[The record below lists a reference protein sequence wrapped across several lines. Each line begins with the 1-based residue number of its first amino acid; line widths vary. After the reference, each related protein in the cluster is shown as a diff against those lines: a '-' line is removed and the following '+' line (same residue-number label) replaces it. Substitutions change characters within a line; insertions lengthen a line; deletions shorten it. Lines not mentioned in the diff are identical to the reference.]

1 MAQSFSNKIKE
12 FQAALKNMPGTEKNA
27 EALSRIIAS
36 VAASQD
42 ILRELGSR
50 GMVSELKEYID
61 TIEKLMKSVSSIK
74 IPKRPAMHSDSP
86 KKNEQELLKYQKR
99 LEKLNIVF
107 DDYNKKVQKANEKAA
122 MFARFTKHG
131 YDKSEE
137 IKDSKYTG
145 DDELAEKNRQRL
157 RELNELRR
165 KEAERDYREAAAQIE
180 KEERQRQQE
189 EARRFK
195 ALKTST
201 QQKAVLEAVGGDFS
215 FNEADSL
222 KSTEAVKKEI
232 AERQR
237 LLTKVKQQEV
247 IAKANLVNS
256 KDENE
261 MLQRKKEYISAIRQ
275 TENVKDA
282 VKEAKERLVQV
293 RNENKEL
300 ERKKKIHDELRK
312 QRLQDLK
319 VTKQAQQAGT
329 DIIGG
334 ITSSKMSRKDLDF
347 QMRRVNAELT
357 KMPKKFRDSRADIF
371 AKQLAQAGISTRTLN
386 GHLEVTKVKSQNVQS
401 HFSKT
406 IKDMFSMEKLMSR
419 ISFVIT
425 AKLSYELF
433 DTISRLPKQ
442 ALNIWKEFQDEMTKT
457 FALLANESEITK
469 DKLQKDVRDLARTY
483 GIAAREISGAL
494 YEVISAQVGVANA
507 SDVLERAIQLSIS
520 GGSDVRTSA
529 KALVQI
535 ANAYGMTF
543 DKVGKIADLA
553 FQTVKYGQLT
563 IQQYTD
569 QMSKV
574 ISTAS
579 ILKIPIEE
587 VSAAISTMTING
599 INADQA
605 FTALNQ
611 MFMKIATPTSQA
623 KKLMAELGID
633 LSVSKIQA
641 EGLEGALQELVP
653 LLNMTGEAQEQL
665 ITILFKNRTG
675 FKAVASLLGNMG
687 EYAEN
692 YYRMIDAAGAA
703 QEGLAERTNTVA
715 FAQNRMNTAW
725 KEMQMMWASGY
736 NREIISFY
744 DYLTGAINI
753 LIKGIPVLTI
763 AIKTLGLVL
772 INQLIKRAVLH
783 IKILHTQIKIL
794 GHEFSVTWAKAT
806 FGLSLL
812 ITGIIELGIIASGIV
827 NKIKKND
834 ISKALGLDELA
845 KSAENAEHQIES
857 LEYRIGKFD
866 GIDVLVKRWEALNEI
881 QNKNASQISS
891 MDKLYYEIS
900 KRMKD
905 VGVDISNMTKESESF
920 IEHIKIMR
928 KMQQDLRD
936 EVIEY
941 KGLDLQNDLMKTIGE
956 MAGGTQ
962 FGTNILGMDVQ
973 FGGVGRRLLSRKQ
986 YFDAKEK
993 DSFKLD
999 REYGREQRLYQ
1010 IYEAEQG
1017 IKTQTSAIQNLLN
1030 SKESEKA
1037 YMAAETYRKNM
1048 ETLADALSNEI
1059 DAGTANET
1067 LSKTQLNN
1075 MNILLNIYRTAAGQY
1090 LEIQKLTFPQTPLPD
1105 FGTREHTPGE
1115 STSEKS
1121 YMDKLES
1128 MFSEAIGT
1136 NIYPTLEEFREAR
1149 MKALDEIEA
1158 QIKKDM
1164 ADPKIIVKDA
1174 EEALAKL
1181 GILREMTDKD
1191 TIMQLFDAGEKAIG
1205 FYTELGKNLLESGD
1219 IEGGRDAM
1227 LKAKAAYDSYN
1238 TRGKGMSDERLL
1250 ESGFTDSELRTVREN
1265 MQNGGAKFLLSWF
1278 NAASS
1283 FLSDKEYLNA
1293 VVDTFGIDKS
1303 VTESINSLDEAIKQ
1317 AEADGQSGKAN
1328 ALKKIRE
1335 MVAKSVV
1342 DSLSEIISI
1351 KENSEFYPEIEKRL
1365 KQVIDEEGGVEAFDK
1380 ALLDM
1385 SESLNARGISL
1396 SNKDIDDISK
1406 LREGITGETDG
1417 FNIKKLFGIS
1427 EYKNEQE
1434 AIFDVAQQ
1442 SVNQLTQVWSFYWQW
1457 EQQQLQKQTEKKLA
1471 ILKREKDIM
1480 LANTNMSEEQK
1491 ALINEKYA
1499 ERERILQ
1506 EEQAKKLAA
1515 MKKKQAI
1522 YDATI
1527 DLAKGIIGIWSTKGA
1542 NPVVAALLT
1551 AMLSGVWAAQMA
1563 MIQNTKYA
1571 GGGYTGSG
1579 YGSPDETGHK
1589 PAGIVHAGELV
1600 VDKQTLDRNF
1610 NPIMSMYEHM
1620 KSGGNMGSFMSKYLL
1635 GGMPKNNLQPV
1646 NGRLFAQGG
1655 YVGQSSSFGSI
1666 QINLNGARVLD
1677 PIELNRIVEIGGRK
1691 RRRLNA

>member
-12 FQAALKNMPGTEKNA
+12 FQATLKSMSGTEKDA
-27 EALSRIIAS
+27 EAFVRIITAIGAS
-36 VAASQD
+36 VD
-42 ILRELGSR
+42 VLRELGSR
-50 GMVSELKEYID
+50 GMVSELKEY
-61 TIEKLMKSVSSIK
+61 TESIEMLMKKVSSIRT
-74 IPKRPAMHSDSP
+74 PKRPASKVDETDP
-86 KKNEQELLKYQKR
+86 RKRQENLAKYQKSR
-99 LEKLNIVF
+99 EKLNATLEEHATKLEKINRKTEKF
-107 DDYNKKVQKANEKAA
+107 YKNTPIGSKKPSKAQRD
-122 MFARFTKHG
+122 FA
-131 YDKSEE
+131 
-137 IKDSKYTG
+137 
-145 DDELAEKNRQRL
+145 ELS
-157 RELNELRR
+157 R

-222 KSTEAVKKEI
+222 KSTETVKKEI

-237 LLTKVKQQEV
+237 LLAQVKQQEV

-261 MLQRKKEYISAIRQ
+261 MLQRKKDYVDAIRQ
-275 TENVKDA
+275 TESVKGA
-282 VKEAKERLVQV
+282 VNEAKERLVQV

-319 VTKQAQQAGT
+319 ITREAQQAGT

-334 ITSSKMSRKDLDF
+334 ITSGKMSRKDLDF

-371 AKQLAQAGISTRTLN
+371 AKQLSQAGISTRTLN
-386 GHLEVTKVKSQNVQS
+386 GHLEVTKVKSKNIES

-406 IKDMFSMEKLMSR
+406 IKDMFSMEKLLSR

-425 AKLSYELF
+425 AKMSYELF

-457 FALLANESEITK
+457 FALIANESDVTK
-469 DKLQKDVRDLARTY
+469 NRLQKDVRELSQTY
-483 GIAAREISGAL
+483 GIAAKEISGAL
-494 YEVISAQVGVANA
+494 YEIISAQVGVANA

-543 DKVGKIADLA
+543 DKVGKIADIA

-574 ISTAS
+574 VATAS

-587 VSAAISTMTING
+587 VSAAIATMTING
-599 INADQA
+599 INAEQA

-611 MFMKIATPTSQA
+611 MFMQIATPTSKA
-623 KKLMAELGID
+623 KKLMSELGID
-633 LSVSKIQA
+633 LNINKIQT
-641 EGLEGALQELVP
+641 EGLESALQELVP
-653 LLNMTGEAQEQL
+653 LLSMTGEAQEQL
-665 ITILFKNRTG
+665 ITVLFKNRTG
-675 FKAVASLLGNMG
+675 FKAVSSLLGNMG

-725 KEMQMMWASGY
+725 QEMQMMWASGY

-744 DYLTGAINI
+744 DYLTGVINI
-753 LIKGIPVLTI
+753 LIKNIPTLTI
-763 AIKTLGLVL
+763 AIKTLGLAL
-772 INQLIKRAVLH
+772 INGLIRKAVLH
-783 IKILHTQIKIL
+783 FKILQTQIKIL
-794 GHEFSVTWAKAT
+794 GHEFSLTWAKAT

-812 ITGIIELGIIASGIV
+812 ISGIIELGVIMSGIT

-845 KSAENAEHQIES
+845 KSAENAEYQIES

-881 QNKNASQISS
+881 QNKNAGQISS

-905 VGVDISNMTKESESF
+905 VGMDISNMTKESESF
-920 IEHIKIMR
+920 IEHIKQLR
-928 KMQQDLRD
+928 KMQQSLRD
-936 EVIEY
+936 DVLRH
-941 KGLDLQNDLMKTIGE
+941 KGLDLQNDLMQTIGE
-956 MAGGTQ
+956 MAGGAR
-962 FGTNILGMDVQ
+962 FGTNILGTDVQ
-973 FGGVGRRLLSRKQ
+973 FGGGGRRLLSRKQ
-986 YFDAKEK
+986 YFDAKDK

-999 REYGREQRLYQ
+999 REYGKEQRLYQ

-1017 IKTQTSAIQNLLN
+1017 IKTQTSAIQNVLN
-1030 SKESEKA
+1030 AGESKKA

-1048 ETLADALSNEI
+1048 ENLSKKLSDEI
-1059 DAGTANET
+1059 ETGTANET

-1075 MNILLNIYRTAAGQY
+1075 MNILLDIYRTAAGQY
-1090 LEIQKLTFPQTPLPD
+1090 LEIQKLTIPQTPIPD
-1105 FGTREHTPGE
+1105 FGTRKHVSGE

-1136 NIYPTLEEFREAR
+1136 NIYPTLEEFRKAR
-1149 MKALDEIEA
+1149 IEALDEVES
-1158 QIKKDM
+1158 QIRKDM
-1164 ADPKIIVKDA
+1164 ADPNIIVKDA

-1191 TIMQLFDAGEKAIG
+1191 TIMQLFDASEKAIG

-1219 IEGGRDAM
+1219 LEGGRAAM
-1227 LKAKAAYDSYN
+1227 LKAKTAYDSYN
-1238 TRGKGMSDERLL
+1238 ARGEGMSDERLL

-1317 AEADGQSGKAN
+1317 AETDGQSEKSN

-1335 MVAKSVV
+1335 MVAKSIV
-1342 DSLSEIISI
+1342 DSLSEIISL
-1351 KENSEFYPEIEKRL
+1351 KENSEFYSEIEKRL

-1385 SESLNARGISL
+1385 MGSLNARGISL
-1396 SNKDIDDISK
+1396 SDKDIDDIGK

-1417 FNIKKLFGIS
+1417 FNVKKLFGIS

-1491 ALINEKYA
+1491 SLINEKYA

-1522 YDATI
+1522 FDATV
-1527 DLAKGIIGIWSTKGA
+1527 DFAKGLIGIHTTEYGTKGFLGIPTA
-1542 NPVVAALLT
+1542 VLLT
-1551 AMLSGVWAAQMA
+1551 SLLTGVFAAQMA
-1563 MIQNTKYA
+1563 MINNQKFA

-1600 VDKQTLDRNF
+1600 IDKETLDKNF
-1610 NPIMSMYEHM
+1610 NPVMSMYEHM
-1620 KSGGNMGSFMSKYLL
+1620 KSGGNMGSFMSKYML
-1635 GGMPKNNLQPV
+1635 GGMPKNNLQPA

-1655 YVGQSSSFGSI
+1655 YVGQPSSFGSI
-1666 QINLNGARVLD
+1666 QINLSGARVLD
-1677 PIELNRIVEIGGRK
+1677 PIELNRIVEIGGKK

>member
-42 ILRELGSR
+42 VLRELGSR

-61 TIEKLMKSVSSIK
+61 TIEELMKSVSSIK
-74 IPKRPAMHSDSP
+74 IPKRPAMHSGSP
-86 KKNEQELLKYQKR
+86 KKNAQELLKYQRR
-99 LEKLNIVF
+99 LEKLNVVL
-107 DDYNKKVQKANEKAA
+107 DDYNEKVQKANEKAA
-122 MFARFTKHG
+122 IFANFTKHG

-137 IKDSKYTG
+137 IKQSKYTG
-145 DDELAEKNRQRL
+145 DDELAEKNRQKL
-157 RELNELRR
+157 REFNELRR

-180 KEERQRQQE
+180 REERQRQQE

-195 ALKTST
+195 ALKTSI

-222 KSTEAVKKEI
+222 KDIDAVNKEI
-232 AERQR
+232 TERER
-237 LLTKVKQQEV
+237 LLKVVKQQEV
-247 IAKANLVNS
+247 IAKTNLINS

-261 MLQRKKEYISAIRQ
+261 MLQRKKEYIDAIRR
-275 TENVKDA
+275 TENVKGA
-282 VKEAKERLVQV
+282 VNEAKERLVQV
-293 RNENKEL
+293 RNETKEL

-319 VTKQAQQAGT
+319 ITREAQQAGS

-334 ITSSKMSRKDLDF
+334 ITSGKMSRKDLDF
-347 QMRRVNAELT
+347 QMRRVNAELS

-386 GHLEVTKVKSQNVQS
+386 GHLEVTRVKSKNIES

-442 ALNIWKEFQDEMTKT
+442 ALNTWKEFHDEITKA
-457 FALLANESEITK
+457 FALLANESDVTK
-469 DKLQKDVRDLARTY
+469 NKLQKDVRELSKTY
-483 GIAAREISGAL
+483 GIAAKELSGAL
-494 YEVISAQVGVANA
+494 YEIISAQVGVANA
-507 SDVLERAIQLSIS
+507 ADVLEKAIQLSIS

-529 KALVQI
+529 HALVQI

-543 DKVGKIADLA
+543 DKVGKIADIA

-574 ISTAS
+574 VATAS

-587 VSAAISTMTING
+587 VAAAIATMTING

-611 MFMKIATPTSQA
+611 MFMTIATPTAQA
-623 KKLMAELGID
+623 KKLMSELGID
-633 LSVSKIQA
+633 LNISKIQA
-641 EGLEGALQELVP
+641 EGLESALQELVP
-653 LLNMTGEAQEQL
+653 LLNMTGSAQEQL

-675 FKAVASLLGNMG
+675 FKAVASMLGNMG

-725 KEMQMMWASGY
+725 QEMQMMWASGY

-744 DYLTGAINI
+744 DYLTGVINI
-753 LIKGIPVLTI
+753 LIKNIPALTI
-763 AIKTLGLVL
+763 AVKTFGLVL
-772 INQLIKRAVLH
+772 INQLIRRAVLH
-783 IKILHTQIKIL
+783 FKVLQTQIKIL

-806 FGLSLL
+806 LGLSLL
-812 ITGIIELGIIASGIV
+812 ISGIIELGVVMSGIT

-845 KSAENAEHQIES
+845 KSAENAEYQIES
-857 LEYRIGKFD
+857 LQYSIDKFD
-866 GIDVLVKRWEALNEI
+866 GIDVLVKRWESLNEI

-905 VGVDISNMTKESESF
+905 VGLDISNMTKESESF
-920 IEHIKIMR
+920 IEHIKQLR
-928 KMQQDLRD
+928 KMQQSLRD
-936 EVIEY
+936 DVIKY
-941 KGLDLQNDLMKTIGE
+941 KGLGLQSDLMKAIGE
-956 MAGGTQ
+956 MSQGTKY
-962 FGTNILGMDVQ
+962 DVNAATYKTHS
-973 FGGVGRRLLSRKQ
+973 RKEYKRLLEDKSP
-986 YFDAKEK
+986 
-993 DSFKLD
+993 
-999 REYGREQRLYQ
+999 YGQTAIRLARQGRYGQ
-1010 IYEAEQG
+1010 IHEAEEG
-1017 IKTQTSAIQNLLN
+1017 IKIQAGAIQNLLN
-1030 SKESEKA
+1030 SGESKKA
-1037 YMAAETYRKNM
+1037 YFAAETYRKNM
-1048 ETLADALSNEI
+1048 ENLSKKLSDEI
-1059 DAGTANET
+1059 ETGMANET

-1075 MNILLNIYRTAAGQY
+1075 MNILLDIYRTAAGQY
-1090 LEIQKLTFPQTPLPD
+1090 LEIQKLTIPQTPIPD
-1105 FGTREHTPGE
+1105 FGTKEHTPGE

-1149 MKALDEIEA
+1149 MKALDDVES
-1158 QIKKDM
+1158 QIRKDM
-1164 ADPKIIVKDA
+1164 ADPKIVTKDA
-1174 EEALAKL
+1174 KESLAKL
-1181 GILREMTDKD
+1181 DLLREMTDKD
-1191 TIMQLFDAGEKAIG
+1191 TIVQLFEASEKAIG

-1219 IEGGRDAM
+1219 LEGGRAAM
-1227 LKAKAAYDSYN
+1227 LKAKAAYDSYSA
-1238 TRGKGMSDERLL
+1238 RGDGMSDESLL
-1250 ESGFTDSELRTVREN
+1250 SAGFTDSELRTLREN

-1303 VTESINSLDEAIKQ
+1303 VTESINSLDNAIKQ
-1317 AEADGQSGKAN
+1317 AEADGQSEKSN

-1335 MVAKSVV
+1335 MVAKSIV
-1342 DSLSEIISI
+1342 DSLSEIISV

-1365 KQVIDEEGGVEAFDK
+1365 KQVIDDEGGVEAFDS
-1380 ALLDM
+1380 ALLEM
-1385 SESLNARGISL
+1385 TESLSARGISL
-1396 SNKDIDDISK
+1396 SDKDIDDIGK
-1406 LREGITGETDG
+1406 LREGITGETDS
-1417 FNIKKLFGIS
+1417 FNVKKLFGIS

-1471 ILKREKDIM
+1471 ILNREKDVM
-1480 LANTNMSEEQK
+1480 LSNTNMSEEQK

-1522 YDATI
+1522 YDAMV
-1527 DLAKGIIGIWSTKGA
+1527 DFAKGLIGIHTVEYGTKGLLGIPTA
-1542 NPVVAALLT
+1542 VLLT
-1551 AMLSGVWAAQMA
+1551 SLLTGVFAAQMA
-1563 MIQNTKYA
+1563 MINNQKFA

-1600 VDKQTLDRNF
+1600 IDKETLDKNF

-1620 KSGGNMGSFMSKYLL
+1620 KSGGNMGSFISKYVL
-1635 GGMPKNNLQPV
+1635 GGMPKNNIQPA

-1655 YVGQSSSFGSI
+1655 YVGQPGSFGSI

-1677 PIELNRIVEIGGRK
+1677 PIELNKIVEIGGKK
-1691 RRRLNA
+1691 RRRLSV

>member
-42 ILRELGSR
+42 VLRELGSR

-74 IPKRPAMHSDSP
+74 IPKRSAMHSDSP
-86 KKNEQELLKYQKR
+86 KKNAQELLKYQRR
-99 LEKLNIVF
+99 LEKLNAVF
-107 DDYNKKVQKANEKAA
+107 DDYNEKVQKANEKAA
-122 MFARFTKHG
+122 MFANFTK
-131 YDKSEE
+131 
-137 IKDSKYTG
+137 
-145 DDELAEKNRQRL
+145 
-157 RELNELRR
+157 
-165 KEAERDYREAAAQIE
+165 
-180 KEERQRQQE
+180 
-189 EARRFK
+189 
-195 ALKTST
+195 
-201 QQKAVLEAVGGDFS
+201 LEAVSGDFS

-237 LLTKVKQQEV
+237 LLTQVKQQEV

-261 MLQRKKEYISAIRQ
+261 MLQRKKEYIDAIRR
-275 TENVKDA
+275 TENVKGA
-282 VKEAKERLVQV
+282 VNEAKERLVQV
-293 RNENKEL
+293 RNETKEL

-319 VTKQAQQAGT
+319 TTRQAQAAGS

-347 QMRRVNAELT
+347 QMRRVNAELS

-386 GHLEVTKVKSQNVQS
+386 GHLEVTRVKSKNIES

-406 IKDMFSMEKLMSR
+406 IKDMFSMEKLVSR

-433 DTISRLPKQ
+433 DTISRLPKK
-442 ALNIWKEFQDEMTKT
+442 AMNLWKEFQDEMTKT
-457 FALLANESEITK
+457 FALLANESETTK
-469 DKLQKDVRDLARTY
+469 DRLQNDVRNLARTY
-483 GIAAREISGAL
+483 GIAAKEISGAL

-535 ANAYGMTF
+535 ANAYGMAF
-543 DKVGKIADLA
+543 DRVGKIADIA

-574 ISTAS
+574 VATAS

-587 VSAAISTMTING
+587 VAAAIATMTING

-611 MFMKIATPTSQA
+611 MFMTIATPTAQA
-623 KKLMAELGID
+623 KKLMSELGID
-633 LSVSKIQA
+633 LNIGKIQA
-641 EGLEGALQELVP
+641 EGLESALQELVP
-653 LLNMTGEAQEQL
+653 LLNMTGSAQEQL

-687 EYAEN
+687 DYAEN

-725 KEMQMMWASGY
+725 QEMQMMWASGY

-744 DYLTGAINI
+744 DYITGIINV
-753 LIKGIPVLTI
+753 LIKNIPILTTLVKMFGVALI
-763 AIKTLGLVL
+763 NGLIRKAIMHTKLLGLEVKTLGD
-772 INQLIKRAVLH
+772 KFAVA
-783 IKILHTQIKIL
+783 
-794 GHEFSVTWAKAT
+794 WAKAT
-806 FGLSLL
+806 LGLSLIVTL
-812 ITGIIELGIIASGIV
+812 LLEVGIAMSHLAR
-827 NKIKKND
+827 NAAKND
-834 ISKALGLDELA
+834 ISKSLGLEKLA
-845 KSAENAEHQIES
+845 EDAKNAAYEIENLEHD
-857 LEYRIGKFD
+857 IGRFD
-866 GIDVLVKRWEALNEI
+866 GIDVLAKRWESLNAI
-881 QNKNASQISS
+881 QNKNANQIAS
-891 MDKLYYEIS
+891 MDKLYGEIS
-900 KRMKD
+900 NRMKD
-905 VGVDISNMTKESESF
+905 VGVDISNMTKESKSF
-920 IEHIKIMR
+920 IEHIAIMR
-928 KMQQDLRD
+928 KMQQALRD
-936 EVIEY
+936 DVIKY
-941 KGLDLQNDLMKTIGE
+941 KGLGLQSDLMSTIGE
-956 MAGGTQ
+956 M
-962 FGTNILGMDVQ
+962 
-973 FGGVGRRLLSRKQ
+973 S
-986 YFDAKEK
+986 
-993 DSFKLD
+993 
-999 REYGREQRLYQ
+999 
-1010 IYEAEQG
+1010 QG
-1017 IKTQTSAIQNLLN
+1017 IKYDGNAVTYRTDSREEYKRLLKDKSPYGQTAIKLARQGRYGQIHEAEEGIKIQASAIQNLLN
-1030 SKESEKA
+1030 SRESEKA
-1037 YMAAETYRKNM
+1037 YMAAATYRKNM
-1048 ETLADALSNEI
+1048 ENLSSKLSDEI
-1059 DAGTANET
+1059 DSGIANKT
-1067 LSKTQLNN
+1067 LSKIQLNN
-1075 MNILLNIYRTAAGQY
+1075 MRILLDIYKTAAGQY
-1090 LEIQKLTFPQTPLPD
+1090 LEVQKLTFPQTQFSPVE
-1105 FGTREHTPGE
+1105 TTEHTSGE

-1121 YMDKLES
+1121 YMDRVQG
-1128 MFSEAIGT
+1128 MFNEAIGGGV
-1136 NIYPTLEEFREAR
+1136 YPTLDEFKEAR
-1149 MKALDEIEA
+1149 KKALDEIEA
-1158 QIKKDM
+1158 QIRKDM
-1164 ADPKIIVKDA
+1164 ADPNVVVKDA
-1174 EEALAKL
+1174 KESLEQIKL
-1181 GILREMTDKD
+1181 LREMNDKD
-1191 TIMQLFDAGEKAIG
+1191 TFMQLFAESEKAIA

-1219 IEGGRDAM
+1219 LEGGRAAM
-1227 LKAKAAYDSYN
+1227 MKAKDVFNSYKARGSMSDDELKAYDV
-1238 TRGKGMSDERLL
+1238 
-1250 ESGFTDSELRTVREN
+1250 TDAEIRTLREN

-1283 FLSDKEYLNA
+1283 FLSDKEYLDA
-1293 VVDTFGIDKS
+1293 VVDTFKIDKS
-1303 VTESINSLDEAIKQ
+1303 VMDNINALDEAIKQ
-1317 AEADGQSGKAN
+1317 AEADGQSEKSN

-1335 MVAKSVV
+1335 MVAKSIV
-1342 DSLSEIISI
+1342 DNLSEIISL
-1351 KENSEFYPEIEKRL
+1351 KENSEFYSEIEKRL
-1365 KQVIDEEGGVEAFDK
+1365 KQVIADEGGVDAFDS
-1380 ALLDM
+1380 ALLDIKRIL
-1385 SESLNARGISL
+1385 SENGISL
-1396 SNKDIDDISK
+1396 SDKDIDDIDK
-1406 LREGITGETDG
+1406 LRESITGETDG
-1417 FNIKKLFGIS
+1417 FNIKKLLGIS

-1471 ILKREKDIM
+1471 ILNREKDIM

-1499 ERERILQ
+1499 ERERLLQ

-1522 YDATI
+1522 YDAMV
-1527 DLAKGIIGIWSTKGA
+1527 DLAKGLIGIHTVEYGTKGLLGI
-1542 NPVVAALLT
+1542 PTAALLT
-1551 AMLSGVWAAQMA
+1551 GLLTGVFAAQMA
-1563 MIQNTKYA
+1563 MINNQKFA

-1600 VDKQTLDRNF
+1600 IDKKTLDKNF

-1620 KSGGNMGSFMSKYLL
+1620 KSGGNMGSFISKYVL
-1635 GGMPKNNLQPV
+1635 GGMPKNNIQPA

-1655 YVGQSSSFGSI
+1655 YVGQPGSFGSI

-1677 PIELNRIVEIGGRK
+1677 PIELNKIVEIGGKK
-1691 RRRLNA
+1691 RRRLSV

>member
-86 KKNEQELLKYQKR
+86 KKNEQELLRYQRR
-99 LEKLNIVF
+99 LEKLNVVF
-107 DDYNKKVQKANEKAA
+107 DEYNKKVQKANEKAA
-122 MFARFTKHG
+122 MFAHFTKHG
-131 YDKSEE
+131 YDKAEE
-137 IKDSKYTG
+137 IKDSKFTG
-145 DDELAEKNRQRL
+145 DDELAEENRQRL
-157 RELNELRR
+157 REFNELRR

-180 KEERQRQQE
+180 REERQRQQE

-195 ALKTST
+195 LLKTST
-201 QQKAVLEAVGGDFS
+201 QQKAILEAVGGDFS

-222 KSTEAVKKEI
+222 KNIDDVKKEI
-232 AERQR
+232 TERER
-237 LLTKVKQQEV
+237 LLAVVKQQEA
-247 IAKANLVNS
+247 IAKTNLINA

-261 MLQRKKEYISAIRQ
+261 MLQRKKEYIAAIRQ
-275 TENVKDA
+275 TESVKGA
-282 VKEAKERLVQV
+282 VNEAKERLVQV

-319 VTKQAQQAGT
+319 ITREAQQAGT

-334 ITSSKMSRKDLDF
+334 ITSGKMSRKDLDF
-347 QMRRVNAELT
+347 QMRRVNAELS

-371 AKQLAQAGISTRTLN
+371 AKQLSQAGISTRTLN
-386 GHLEVTKVKSQNVQS
+386 GHLEVTKVKSKNIES

-406 IKDMFSMEKLMSR
+406 IKEMLSMERLISR

-425 AKLSYELF
+425 AKLSYQLF

-442 ALNIWKEFQDEMTKT
+442 ALNTWKEFQDEMTKA
-457 FALLANESEITK
+457 FALLANESDVTK
-469 DKLQKDVRDLARTY
+469 DKLQKDVRELSRTY
-483 GIAAREISGAL
+483 GVAAKEISGAL
-494 YEVISAQVGVANA
+494 YEIISAQVGVANA

-535 ANAYGMTF
+535 ANAYGMSF
-543 DKVGKIADLA
+543 DKVRKIADLA

-611 MFMKIATPTSQA
+611 MFMKIATPTTQA
-623 KKLMAELGID
+623 KKLMSELGID
-633 LSVSKIQA
+633 LSINKIQA

-692 YYRMIDAAGAA
+692 YYRMIDAVGAA

-715 FAQNRMNTAW
+715 FAQNRMNAAW
-725 KEMQMMWASGY
+725 QEMQMMWASGY

-744 DYLTGAINI
+744 DYLTGVINI
-753 LIKGIPVLTI
+753 LIKNIPALTL
-763 AIKTLGLVL
+763 AVKTLGLVL
-772 INQLIKRAVLH
+772 INQLIKKAVLH
-783 IKILHTQIKIL
+783 FKVLQTQIKIL
-794 GHEFSVTWAKAT
+794 GHEFSITWAKAT
-806 FGLSLL
+806 LGLSLL
-812 ITGIIELGIIASGIV
+812 ISGIIELGVIASGIA

-845 KSAENAEHQIES
+845 KSAENAEYQIES
-857 LEYRIGKFD
+857 LQYRIDKFD
-866 GIDVLVKRWEALNEI
+866 GIDVLMKRWEALNEI
-881 QNKNASQISS
+881 QNKNANQIAS
-891 MDKLYYEIS
+891 MDKLYSEIS
-900 KRMKD
+900 TRMKD

-920 IEHIKIMR
+920 IEHIKQLR
-928 KMQQDLRD
+928 KMQQSLRD
-936 EVIEY
+936 DVIKY
-941 KGLDLQNDLMKTIGE
+941 KGLGLQSDLMKTIGE
-956 MAGGTQ
+956 MSQGTKY
-962 FGTNILGMDVQ
+962 DVNAATYKTSS
-973 FGGVGRRLLSRKQ
+973 REEYKRLLEDKSP
-986 YFDAKEK
+986 
-993 DSFKLD
+993 
-999 REYGREQRLYQ
+999 YGQTAINLARQGRYGQ
-1010 IYEAEQG
+1010 IHEAEEG
-1017 IKTQTSAIQNLLN
+1017 IKIQASAIQNLLN
-1030 SKESEKA
+1030 SGESEKA
-1037 YMAAETYRKNM
+1037 YSAAAKYRKNL
-1048 ETLADALSNEI
+1048 ENLSKKLSDEI
-1059 DAGTANET
+1059 EAGTVNET
-1067 LSKTQLNN
+1067 LSEAQLKN
-1075 MNILLNIYRTAAGQY
+1075 MNILLDIYRTAAGQY
-1090 LEIQKLTFPQTPLPD
+1090 LEIQKLTIPQTPIQD
-1105 FGTREHTPGE
+1105 FGTKEHTTGE

-1128 MFSEAIGT
+1128 MFSEAIGP
-1136 NIYPTLEEFREAR
+1136 NIYPTLEEFRKAR

-1158 QIKKDM
+1158 QIRKDM

-1191 TIMQLFDAGEKAIG
+1191 TIMQLFDAGEKAIS

-1219 IEGGRDAM
+1219 LEGGRSAM
-1227 LKAKAAYDSYN
+1227 LKAKSAYDSYN
-1238 TRGKGMSDERLL
+1238 ARGEGMSDESLL
-1250 ESGFTDSELRTVREN
+1250 SAGFTDSELRTLREN
-1265 MQNGGAKFLLSWF
+1265 MQNSGAKFLLSWF

-1303 VTESINSLDEAIKQ
+1303 VTESINSLDYAIKQ
-1317 AEADGQSGKAN
+1317 AEADGQSEKSN

-1335 MVAKSVV
+1335 MVAKSIV
-1342 DSLSEIISI
+1342 DSLSEIISL
-1351 KENSEFYPEIEKRL
+1351 KENSEFYSEIEKRL
-1365 KQVIDEEGGVEAFDK
+1365 KQIIDEEGSVEAFDR

-1385 SESLNARGISL
+1385 MGSMNAKGISL
-1396 SNKDIDDISK
+1396 SDKDIDDIGK
-1406 LREGITGETDG
+1406 LREGITGKTDD
-1417 FNIKKLFGIS
+1417 FNVKKLLGIS

-1480 LANTNMSEEQK
+1480 LSNANMSEEQK

-1506 EEQAKKLAA
+1506 EEQAKKMAA

-1522 YDATI
+1522 YDATV
-1527 DLAKGIIGIWSTKGA
+1527 DFAKGLIGIHTTEYGTKGFLGI
-1542 NPVVAALLT
+1542 PTAALLT
-1551 AMLSGVWAAQMA
+1551 AMLSGVFAAQMA
-1563 MIQNTKYA
+1563 MINNQKFA

-1600 VDKQTLDRNF
+1600 IDKETLDKNF

-1620 KSGGNMGSFMSKYLL
+1620 KSGGNMGSFMSKYML
-1635 GGMPKNNLQPV
+1635 GGVPKNNLQPA
-1646 NGRLFAQGG
+1646 NSRLFAQGG
-1655 YVGQSSSFGSI
+1655 YVGQAGSFGSI
-1666 QINLNGARVLD
+1666 QINLSGARVLD
-1677 PIELNRIVEIGGRK
+1677 PIELNKIVEIGGKK